1 MSKIK
6 SAIRKFLKIILF
18 LVPLL
23 FSGDAQHHDPVP
35 KPATVDIPSQSG

>member
-6 SAIRKFLKIILF
+6 SAIRKLLKIILF

-23 FSGDAQHHDPVP
+23 FSGDAQRHDQVP
-35 KPATVDIPSQSG
+35 KPATVDIQPQLG